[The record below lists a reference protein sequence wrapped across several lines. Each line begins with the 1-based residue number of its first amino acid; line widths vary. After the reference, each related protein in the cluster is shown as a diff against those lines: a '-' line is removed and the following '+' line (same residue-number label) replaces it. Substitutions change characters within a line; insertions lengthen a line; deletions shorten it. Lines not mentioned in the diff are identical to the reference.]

1 MRWCSR
7 SRSKGGWVE
16 LRVRDTGVGI
26 PEEERARVFER
37 FHRVESSRARSYEG
51 TGIGL
56 ALVQELARLHGGTV
70 SVESVSG
77 QGTTFTVAVPR
88 GKAHLPAERIQA
100 TRDMASTALAAE
112 AYVDEAQRWLP
123 RESGATDDPAS
134 PTLASPRWQC
144 GGIGEQQRL
153 IVIADDNADMRGY
166 IAHLLRGSYRVH
178 SVSDGEQALEATRK
192 LRPYLVLAD
201 VMMPRLDGFELLR
214 RIRQHPELAGTP
226 VILLSARAGEES
238 RIEGLH
244 AGADDYLVKP
254 FTARELLARIATHVR
269 MAKLRGEVTERE
281 SHLRVEAELERH
293 RLTLAQQ
300 AAGIGIF
307 EWDIETN
314 VNRWTPEL
322 EAMYGLAPGTFG
334 GTQQAWEA
342 LVHPEDRAEAI
353 HRMELS
359 LQTCAPVQSEWR
371 VIWPDGSIHWI
382 LARWQAL
389 KDASGKP
396 IKLTGIN
403 IDLTEQ
409 RQAQEARQRL
419 AAIVESSDD
428 AIIGKNLSGIVTSW
442 NAAAERI
449 FGYSAQEIVGRS
461 ITTIIPPELR
471 DDEDR
476 ILATI
481 ARGDRIEHFETV
493 RLRKDGKRVE
503 VSLTVSPVKDQS
515 GRIIGAAKISR
526 DITEAKK
533 AERSLRT
540 AERLASVGRL
550 AATVAHEI
558 NNPLE
563 AITNLVYLAK
573 GADSPSSACKY
584 LTAAEAE
591 LDRVFHITKQTLG
604 FYRELKGATTVRL
617 STIVTSLLPVFSSR
631 TRSKKIQVLPEVRG
645 DTELY
650 VIPGEIRQ
658 VIANLVSNSI
668 DAVPHGGRIRIRVSA
683 VAGGGAKGVR
693 LTVADNGPGISP
705 DVREHLFEPFITSK
719 KDVGTG
725 LGLWISRN
733 IVEAHGG
740 NIRVRSSAKDG
751 ASWTVFSVFIP
762 ATSQEALAKK
772 TLEHTV

>member
-1 MRWCSR
+1 MVLTL
-7 SRSKGGWVE
+7 KGRDDSVE
-16 LRVRDTGVGI
+16 LSVRDTGVGI

-37 FHRVESSRARSYEG
+37 FHRIESSRARSYEG

-70 SVESVSG
+70 TVESVFG
-77 QGTTFTVAVPR
+77 QGTTFTVEVPR
-88 GKAHLPAERIQA
+88 GNAHLPAERIQA
-100 TRDMASTALAAE
+100 RRDLGSTALAAE
-112 AYVDEAQRWLP
+112 AYVDEAQHWLP
-123 RESGATDDPAS
+123 HESGAANAPVSQTLPSVADDAPAAANQGD
-134 PTLASPRWQC
+134 LV
-144 GGIGEQQRL
+144 
-153 IVIADDNADMRGY
+153 VIADDNADMRDY
-166 IAHLLRGSYRVH
+166 IAHLLRREYRVH
-178 SVSDGEQALEATRK
+178 VVSDGEQALQATRR
-192 LRPYLVLAD
+192 LRPSLVLAD

-214 RIRQHPELAGTP
+214 SLRRDPGLASTP

-254 FTARELLARIATHVR
+254 FTARELLARIATHVK
-269 MAKLRGEVTERE
+269 MAKLRGEATERE
-281 SHLRVEAELERH
+281 SRLRAAAELERH

-300 AAGIGIF
+300 AAGIGSF
-307 EWDIETN
+307 EWDVASN
-314 VNRWTPEL
+314 ANRWTPEL
-322 EAMYGLAPGTFG
+322 EAMYGLAPGSFG
-334 GTQQAWEA
+334 GTLQAWEE
-342 LVHPEDRAEAI
+342 LVHPADRAEA
-353 HRMELS
+353 MSKVELS
-359 LQTCAPVQSEWR
+359 LQTCTPTQSEWR

-382 LARWQAL
+382 LGRWQAFR
-389 KDASGKP
+389 DASGKP
-396 IKLTGIN
+396 INLTGIN
-403 IDLTEQ
+403 IDLTEH
-409 RQAQEARQRL
+409 RHAQEARQRL
-419 AAIVESSDD
+419 AAIVESSND

-442 NAAAERI
+442 NAAAEKM
-449 FGYSAQEIVGRS
+449 FGYSAQEMVGRS
-461 ITTIIPPELR
+461 ITTIIPPELHA
-471 DDEDR
+471 DEDR

-481 ARGDRIEHFETV
+481 ARGERIEHFETV
-493 RLRKDGKRVE
+493 RVRKNGKRVQ
-503 VSLTVSPVKDQS
+503 VSLTVSPVRDQ
-515 GRIIGAAKISR
+515 GGNIIGAAKIAR

-533 AERSLRT
+533 AEQSLRT

-563 AITNLVYLAK
+563 AITNLIYLAK
-573 GADSPSSACKY
+573 GAESLSSAHKY
-584 LTAAEAE
+584 LAAAEEE
-591 LDRVFHITKQTLG
+591 LDRVFHITRQTLG
-604 FYRELKGATTVRL
+604 FYREPKGAAAVRL

-631 TRSKKIQVLPEVRG
+631 TRSKEIQVLPEVKG

-658 VIANLVSNSI
+658 VIANLFSNSI

-683 VAGGGAKGVR
+683 VVAGDGAKGVR

-705 DVREHLFEPFITSK
+705 DVREHLFEPFVTSK

-740 NIRVRSSAKDG
+740 TIRVRSSAKQG

-762 ATSQEALAKK
+762 ATSQQALAKK
-772 TLEHTV
+772 ALEQAV